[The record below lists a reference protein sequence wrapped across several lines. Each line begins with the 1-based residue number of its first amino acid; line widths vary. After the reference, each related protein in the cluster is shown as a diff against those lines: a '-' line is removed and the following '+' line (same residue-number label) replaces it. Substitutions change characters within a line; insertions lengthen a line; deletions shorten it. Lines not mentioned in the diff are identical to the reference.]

1 MKWVNFENETAGCPL
16 LLNSRAKVRQKE
28 GGQPKLQIL
37 QMLVKPLQMPQ
48 GENTNAPREKNKCPK
63 GKIKI
68 PRLGCSPSRRGLKKR
83 HSKRRPFPQ
92 QASPVPTASVGRSH
106 SKENSPPPWEEGHL
120 LHRKSCCHRGR
131 RVTSSLPRY
140 CALITNSLS
149 FRRTFVGRGMLMC
162 HPCWAVCT
170 GLRS

>member
-28 GGQPKLQIL
+28 GVQPKLQIL
-37 QMLVKPLQMPQ
+37 QMLVKRLQMPQ
-48 GENTNAPREKNKCPK
+48 VENTNPPRRKCKCPK
-63 GKIKI
+63 GKKQIPQGENKNPT
-68 PRLGCSPSRRGLKKR
+68 PRLFPLPAWVKKNATASVALS
-83 HSKRRPFPQ
+83 HSKRCPFPQ
-92 QASPVPTASVGRSH
+92 QGTAVPTA
-106 SKENSPPPWEEGHL
+106 
-120 LHRKSCCHRGR
+120 RKIPRHRGR
-131 RVTSSLPRY
+131 RVTSSIPRY